1 MKSGE
6 LEDAALFGVKGR
18 FRRKPHDDGGD
29 PSTALEESLKKE
41 PAPPA
46 QKRKVVAMGITLLG
60 MCYLVALSS
69 RALSTIHHH
78 HHHHQSSS
86 SSSGS
91 SSSSSSSREGH
102 PSLLFGNGKHLRSVD
117 HRRRARGGE
126 DVIAPAA
133 DAAVAA
139 SGGGGGGRGGG
150 AMDEPTAEAAP
161 APAGSGAGAADTRR
175 AAGDLDRSGRGGG
188 GVIGPRKSADGVGAR
203 AQAAGAVVGGGREAG
218 GREGKDEG
226 APQVAL
232 PNQGQSEGA
241 GTGDKGVSID
251 SGTRSEHFGGVQR
264 GHQQWLM
271 RRAAELR
278 DEGPALPG
286 SVWAHVGSI
295 AKEVISRGGSW
306 VPPPPAGIAGAGP
319 LPTDGAAASVEERV
333 HRMEEG
339 VRLWGGTFVPP
350 VEPTRRLELIDKW
363 SGHAGRGRSKTSN
376 SQEVSSFDYRSS
388 DGGENSRGD
397 DAGRILF
404 VMTSFDRGRRLG
416 PSFKK
421 DKLDF
426 ILLMMDEMREA
437 CEAGF
442 SPNVH
447 LIAAWELSEVEVFVR
462 DRLFCRR
469 TGGHVPY
476 SLEVHP
482 SSIGNDLSIKHRI
495 FMKPRLEE
503 FDLFL
508 QVEDDVIVTLN
519 HMLLFREES
528 ELLDSRRHSD
538 GATLANTAV
547 PGFIRVEHA
556 AGEEGT
562 VVGPSSGEEWQEWEV
577 MLSRRRSSLGEG
589 IEEGIGSMN
598 ATRRMHHRRSL
609 CFFSSTLNELFF
621 LDSLGM
627 NGVFTRLHPVKLEEA
642 GIYLTLGP
650 SLPGMWMAT
659 REQLRKL
666 SETMSCDYLNFDES
680 SKGHV
685 ETHSGSLQMF
695 KPNCGRFQS
704 FLVHHRANNKHGV
717 RGESVPGV
725 PITLLRCWVE
735 QFIRDEKFL
744 KPFRNPSKDSR
755 RV

>member
-1 MKSGE
+1 MKSDE

-18 FRRKPHDDGGD
+18 FRRNPHDDGGD
-29 PSTALEESLKKE
+29 PSTAPEESLKKE
-41 PAPPA
+41 TAPPA
-46 QKRKVVAMGITLLG
+46 QKRKVVAMSITLLG

-86 SSSGS
+86 SSGSSSGS
-91 SSSSSSSREGH
+91 SRDGH
-102 PSLLFGNGKHLRSVD
+102 RSPLFGNGENLRGVD

-126 DVIAPAA
+126 DIIVPPANV
-133 DAAVAA
+133 AVAA
-139 SGGGGGGRGGG
+139 WSGGGGGGGGGGG
-150 AMDEPTAEAAP
+150 AMDEPTAAAAP
-161 APAGSGAGAADTRR
+161 APARGGAGATDTRR
-175 AAGDLDRSGRGGG
+175 AAGDLDRGGGG
-188 GVIGPRKSADGVGAR
+188 GVKGPRKSPDGGRAR
-203 AQAAGAVVGGGREAG
+203 TQAAGAGVGGGREAG
-218 GREGKDEG
+218 GSEGKDEG
-226 APQVAL
+226 APQAAL
-232 PNQGQSEGA
+232 PNQGQSEA
-241 GTGDKGVSID
+241 EGDKGVNID

-264 GHQQWLM
+264 RNQQWLT
-271 RRAAELR
+271 RRVAELR

-286 SVWAHVGSI
+286 SAWSHVGRL
-295 AKEVISRGGSW
+295 AKGVFSRGGSR
-306 VPPPPAGIAGAGP
+306 VPPPPGGIAGARP
-319 LPTDGAAASVEERV
+319 LSTEDRAASVEERV

-363 SGHAGRGRSKTSN
+363 SGNAGRARSNTSS
-376 SQEVSSFDYRSS
+376 SQE
-388 DGGENSRGD
+388 GGGDADDNTRGD

-528 ELLDSRRHSD
+528 ELLDGRRHSD

-562 VVGPSSGEEWQEWEV
+562 IVGPSSGEEWQEWEV
-577 MLSRRRSSLGEG
+577 MLSRLR
-589 IEEGIGSMN
+589 
-598 ATRRMHHRRSL
+598 
-609 CFFSSTLNELFF
+609 
-621 LDSLGM
+621 
-627 NGVFTRLHPVKLEEA
+627 PVKLEEA

-650 SLPGMWMAT
+650 SLPVPRGGNNQGMWMAT

-666 SETMSCDYLNFDES
+666 SEIKSCDYLNFDES
-680 SKGHV
+680 STKGHV

-695 KPNCGRFQS
+695 RPNCGLQKVFPASRFES

-725 PITLLRCWVE
+725 PISLLRSWVE
-735 QFIRDEKFL
+735 QFIRDGKFL

-755 RV
+755 RA

>member
-1 MKSGE
+1 MKTDE
-6 LEDAALFGVKGR
+6 LEDVALLFGVKGR
-18 FRRKPHDDGGD
+18 FRRNPHDDDGGD
-29 PSTALEESLKKE
+29 PSTAPEESLKKE

-69 RALSTIHHH
+69 RALSTIHYHH
-78 HHHHQSSS
+78 GHQSGSS
-86 SSSGS
+86 SGGS
-91 SSSSSSSREGH
+91 SSSSSNSRDGH
-102 PSLLFGNGKHLRSVD
+102 RSPLFGNGEHLRGVD

-126 DVIAPAA
+126 DIIVPAA

-139 SGGGGGGRGGG
+139 WSGGGGG
-150 AMDEPTAEAAP
+150 AMDEPTAAAAP
-161 APAGSGAGAADTRR
+161 APAGSGAGATDTRR
-175 AAGDLDRSGRGGG
+175 AAGDLASGGGG
-188 GVIGPRKSADGVGAR
+188 GVKGPRESADGGGAR
-203 AQAAGAVVGGGREAG
+203 GQAAGAGVGGGREAG
-218 GREGKDEG
+218 GRKGKDER
-226 APQVAL
+226 APQAAL
-232 PNQGQSEGA
+232 PNQGQSEA
-241 GTGDKGVSID
+241 EGDKGVNID

-264 GHQQWLM
+264 RHQQWLT

-278 DEGPALPG
+278 YEGPALPG
-286 SVWAHVGSI
+286 SAWAHVGRL
-295 AKEVISRGGSW
+295 AKGVFSRGGNR
-306 VPPPPAGIAGAGP
+306 VLPPPGGIAGAGP
-319 LPTDGAAASVEERV
+319 LPTDGVVVSVEERV
-333 HRMEEG
+333 RRMEEG

-363 SGHAGRGRSKTSN
+363 SGNAGRGRTNTSS
-376 SQEVSSFDYRSS
+376 SQE
-388 DGGENSRGD
+388 GGGDADENTRGD

-404 VMTSFDRGRRLG
+404 VMTSFDRGSRLG

-426 ILLMMDEMREA
+426 ILLLMDEIREA

-442 SPNVH
+442 SPTVH
-447 LIAAWELSEVEVFVR
+447 LIAAWELSGVEVFVR

-469 TGGHVPY
+469 TGSHVPY

-503 FDLFL
+503 FDLFI

-528 ELLDSRRHSD
+528 ELLDGRRQSD
-538 GATLANTAV
+538 GAPLANTAV

-562 VVGPSSGEEWQEWEV
+562 IAGPSSGEEWQEWEV
-577 MLSRRRSSLGEG
+577 MLSRLR
-589 IEEGIGSMN
+589 
-598 ATRRMHHRRSL
+598 
-609 CFFSSTLNELFF
+609 
-621 LDSLGM
+621 
-627 NGVFTRLHPVKLEEA
+627 PVKLEEA
-642 GIYLTLGP
+642 GIFLTLGP
-650 SLPGMWMAT
+650 SLPVPWGGNNQGMWMAT

-666 SETMSCDYLNFDES
+666 SEKSSCDYLNFDES
-680 SKGHV
+680 STQGHV

-695 KPNCGRFQS
+695 RPNCGLKKVFPASRFES

-725 PITLLRCWVE
+725 PISLLRSWVE

-755 RV
+755 RG

>member
-1 MKSGE
+1 MKSDE
-6 LEDAALFGVKGR
+6 LQDVALFGVKGR
-18 FRRKPHDDGGD
+18 FRRDPHDDGGD
-29 PSTALEESLKKE
+29 RSTAPEESLKKE

-46 QKRKVVAMGITLLG
+46 QTRKVVAMGITLLG

-78 HHHHQSSS
+78 YHHQSSS
-86 SSSGS
+86 N
-91 SSSSSSSREGH
+91 SSRDGH
-102 PSLLFGNGKHLRSVD
+102 RSALFGNGEHLRGVD
-117 HRRRARGGE
+117 HRRRAPGGE
-126 DVIAPAA
+126 DIIVLAA

-139 SGGGGGGRGGG
+139 CGGGGGGGEGGG
-150 AMDEPTAEAAP
+150 AMDEPTAAAAP
-161 APAGSGAGAADTRR
+161 APAGSGAGVTDTRR
-175 AAGDLDRSGRGGG
+175 AAVDLDRGGG
-188 GVIGPRKSADGVGAR
+188 GGGVKGPQKSADGGGTR
-203 AQAAGAVVGGGREAG
+203 AHAAGAGVSGGREAG
-218 GREGKDEG
+218 GCEGKDEG
-226 APQVAL
+226 APQAAL
-232 PNQGQSEGA
+232 PNQGQSKAE
-241 GTGDKGVSID
+241 GDKGVNID

-264 GHQQWLM
+264 RHQQWLT

-286 SVWAHVGSI
+286 PAWADVERL
-295 AKEVISRGGSW
+295 AKGVFWRGGSR
-306 VPPPPAGIAGAGP
+306 VPPAPGGIAGAGP
-319 LPTDGAAASVEERV
+319 LPTNGGAASVEERV

-363 SGHAGRGRSKTSN
+363 SGNARRGRSNTS
-376 SQEVSSFDYRSS
+376 SSHE
-388 DGGENSRGD
+388 GGADADENTRGD

-426 ILLMMDEMREA
+426 MLLMMDEMREA
-437 CEAGF
+437 CEASRQPSFLEAGF

-447 LIAAWELSEVEVFVR
+447 LIAAWELSGVEVFVR

-482 SSIGNDLSIKHRI
+482 PSIGDDLSIKHRI

-503 FDLFL
+503 FDVFL

-519 HMLLFREES
+519 HILLFREES
-528 ELLDSRRHSD
+528 ELLDGRRHSD

-562 VVGPSSGEEWQEWEV
+562 IAGPSSGEEWQEWEV
-577 MLSRRRSSLGEG
+577 MLSRLR
-589 IEEGIGSMN
+589 
-598 ATRRMHHRRSL
+598 
-609 CFFSSTLNELFF
+609 
-621 LDSLGM
+621 
-627 NGVFTRLHPVKLEEA
+627 PVKLEEA

-650 SLPGMWMAT
+650 SLPVSRGGNNQGMWMAT

-666 SETMSCDYLNFDES
+666 SETKSCDYLNFDES
-680 SKGHV
+680 STKGHV

-695 KPNCGRFQS
+695 RPNCGLHKVFPASRFES

-725 PITLLRCWVE
+725 PISLLRRWVE

-744 KPFRNPSKDSR
+744 QPFRNPSKDSR